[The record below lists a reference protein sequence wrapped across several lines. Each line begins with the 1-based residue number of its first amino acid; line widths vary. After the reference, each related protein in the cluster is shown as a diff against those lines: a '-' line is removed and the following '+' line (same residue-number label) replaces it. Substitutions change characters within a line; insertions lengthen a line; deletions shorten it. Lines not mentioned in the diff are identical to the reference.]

1 MAKRSKTISFYDA
14 KEEHGI
20 RYDWGL
26 IKREFK
32 KLKTPPE
39 VYDPTSVPI
48 ESVNY
53 VMELSTRSYGKTT
66 QWLLMGLLMNQL
78 YGTTPIVIRQTEEMT
93 APKHAASL
101 LDVIRT
107 YDNGRYIRQITED
120 RWNDVTIKARKVYYC
135 LRDDRGDIVEKGT
148 EPVIYLITLEENM
161 ALNSVFNAPRG
172 DLIIFDEFISDLY
185 RLNEFVTFCDE
196 LKTIIR
202 SRLSPRVIM
211 LSNTI
216 NTTSPYFREL
226 EISKEVR
233 KLSTNESTIVTTDLG
248 TKIYVRISD
257 SPSTR
262 HKGILNSMFFGFKNP
277 ELAAIRGGETVW
289 NFREVPR
296 ILYSPDDVY
305 LDRRL
310 KIDTVDDMISV
321 DFVKT
326 PDRGIV
332 ANVHPGEAH
341 DDSIILTMG
350 DIWDNRHRR
359 GLGYGQREKALV
371 TLLDRGKVY
380 YSDCETAAVF
390 RNYVI
395 ETKSYRFKTL

>member
-1 MAKRSKTISFYDA
+1 MAKRSKTISFYDG

-39 VYDPTSVPI
+39 VYDPTTVPI

-66 QWLLMGLLMNQL
+66 QWILMGLLMHEL
-78 YGTTPIVIRQTEEMT
+78 YGTTPIIIRQTEEMT

-107 YDNGRYIRQITED
+107 YDGGRYIRQLTEN

-161 ALNSVFNAPRG
+161 ALKSVFNAPRG

-185 RLNEFVTFCDE
+185 RINEFVTFCDE

-202 SRLSPRVIM
+202 SRLSPRVVL

-226 EISKEVR
+226 EIGKEVR
-233 KLSTNESTIVTTDLG
+233 KLNKNESTVVTTELG
-248 TKIYVRISD
+248 TKIYIRVSD

-262 HKGILNSMFFGFKNP
+262 HKGILNSMFFGFRNP
-277 ELAAIRGGETVW
+277 ELAAIRGGDVVW

-296 ILYSPDDVY
+296 ILTSDDDVY
-305 LDRRL
+305 LDRKL
-310 KIDTVDDMISV
+310 KIDTIDDMISV
-321 DFVKT
+321 DFVST
-326 PDRGIV
+326 PDRGLV
-332 ANVHPGEAH
+332 ANIHPGEAH

-350 DIWDNRHRR
+350 DIWDRQHRK
-359 GLGYGQREKALV
+359 GLGFGQREKLLV
-371 TLLDRGKVY
+371 LLLDRGKVY

-390 RNYVI
+390 RNFLT
-395 ETKSYRFKTL
+395 ETKSYRFRNL